1 MVKRFISIFAKEI
14 SGLHE
19 AAYLL
24 GFFAI
29 SSQLLGLFRDRL
41 LAHVFGADRAL
52 DLYYAA
58 FRIPDLIFVTMA
70 SLVSASVL
78 IPFLTERFKN
88 SEQEGKYFISAIF
101 SVFSIGMLFVSAIIF
116 ILMPHLIPVLFP
128 GFVTVEAQSQLV
140 MLSRI
145 LLLSPFFLGLSNFF
159 GSITQLHNRFFIYAL
174 SPVIYNLG
182 IVLGILLLAPLFGTL
197 GVVLGVVFGAFL
209 HLAIQIPFIVS
220 QGLFPR
226 LIKPQ
231 FKLIRDVVLVSLPRT
246 IALSSNE
253 LTEFFLVSF
262 ASLMS
267 AGSISVFNL
276 SFNLS
281 AVPLSVIGV
290 SYSLA
295 AFPTLTKYF
304 SLGNIEKY
312 LEHLSVSLRHII
324 FLSTPVVVL
333 FVVLRAQIVRVI
345 LGSGQF
351 NWSDTRLTAAA
362 LALFVISI
370 IPQSLML
377 LFTRARYSAGKTNLP
392 LIINISGAFF
402 TIIISLV
409 LGQLFVLYPNLNL
422 WLETL
427 LRVDSL
433 NGTSV
438 LVLPLAFSIGA
449 TFAALLHIITFARE
463 HKNFFTPAL
472 RTFWQTFFAS
482 ILMGFSAYLSL
493 NILDKFF
500 SLETFFGI
508 FMQGFI
514 AGVIGIIVLISVLS
528 LSKSRELIDMTAAFR
543 KKIWKVSV
551 VAPDAEV
558 I

>member
-29 SSQLLGLFRDRL
+29 TSQLLGLFRDRL
-41 LAHVFGADRAL
+41 LAHTFGADRAL

-88 SEQEGKYFISAIF
+88 SEGEGKYFISAIF
-101 SVFSIGMLFVSAIIF
+101 SVFSIGMLSVSAIVYV
-116 ILMPHLIPVLFP
+116 LMPVLVPILFP
-128 GFVTVEAQSQLV
+128 GFVSIEAQSELI
-140 MLSRI
+140 MLSRL
-145 LLLSPFFLGLSNFF
+145 LLLSPLFLGLSNFF
-159 GSITQLHNRFFIYAL
+159 GSITQLNNRFFIYAL

-182 IVLGILLLAPLFGTL
+182 IVLGIVFLAPTFGTL
-197 GVVLGVVFGAFL
+197 GVALGVILGAFL

-220 QGLFPR
+220 KGLFPR
-226 LIKPQ
+226 LIRPQ

-253 LTEFFLVSF
+253 LTEFFLISF

-276 SFNLS
+276 SFNL
-281 AVPLSVIGV
+281 ATVPLSVIGV

-304 SLGNIEKY
+304 SSGNIEKY

-324 FLSTPVVVL
+324 FLSVPVVVL
-333 FVVLRAQIVRVI
+333 FVVLRAQIVRVV

-351 NWSDTRLTAAA
+351 NWSDTRLTAAS

-392 LIINISGAFF
+392 LVINISGAFF
-402 TIIISLV
+402 TIIISLL
-409 LGQLFVLYPNLNL
+409 LGQLFILYPNLNL

-438 LVLPLAFSIGA
+438 LVLPFAFSIGA
-449 TFAALLHIITFARE
+449 TIAASLHIITFNRE
-463 HKNFFTPAL
+463 HKNFFTPVL
-472 RTFWQTFFAS
+472 KTFWQILFAS
-482 ILMGFSAYLSL
+482 VFMGFTAYLSL
-493 NILDKFF
+493 NILDNFF
-500 SLETFFGI
+500 SLDTFFGI

-514 AGVIGIIVLISVLS
+514 AGIIGIVVLIAILS
-528 LSKSRELIDMTAAFR
+528 LSKSRELVDMSRAFR
-543 KKIWKVSV
+543 KKIWKVEV
-551 VAPDAEV
+551 VAPDAKV